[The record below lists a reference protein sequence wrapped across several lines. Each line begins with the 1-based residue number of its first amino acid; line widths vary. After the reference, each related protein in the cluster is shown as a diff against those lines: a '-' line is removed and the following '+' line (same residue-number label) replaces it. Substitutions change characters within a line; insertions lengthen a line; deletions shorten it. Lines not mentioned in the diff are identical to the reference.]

1 MLHRSVKGPK
11 GSPAVTA
18 LLFVLCAA
26 GLWGCSRPTSGSAGV
41 PTDSPTIAPPAA
53 SSAAPAPSAAEKPV
67 DSWCFEREPSETA
80 CPSRAALDARLLREG
95 RTLAPRGEGAV
106 EGSRCCYP
114 VAWPTSVK
122 RKCFEPLPADGE
134 ACPDAAVMESRLR
147 RGFSIESDGERVG
160 AKCCYFGDQRLGC
173 PCGCDRSETMTA
185 ELRERGGDAARGA
198 ILATLK
204 TIAEREDAGYITEA
218 MLEHR
223 LRLLDLRAEVDPAWS
238 AATPG
243 PRDRGVPPAAPRPPP
258 QAMAQDGA
266 LRVAAEL
273 NAHGETTELVDGREK
288 LLRASFVL
296 RLELENLGGERVRL
310 GPPAIVARVPFPV
323 SRWYV
328 VGGDGRP
335 WDGIFDGGAKASVNA
350 VGYLGEPVK
359 PGTELEATVHIDSLV
374 LVARARARGRWDE

>member
-1 MLHRSVKGPK
+1 M
-11 GSPAVTA
+11 
-18 LLFVLCAA
+18 
-26 GLWGCSRPTSGSAGV
+26 
-41 PTDSPTIAPPAA
+41 D
-53 SSAAPAPSAAEKPV
+53 
-67 DSWCFEREPSETA
+67 
-80 CPSRAALDARLLREG
+80 
-95 RTLAPRGEGAV
+95 
-106 EGSRCCYP
+106 
-114 VAWPTSVK
+114 
-122 RKCFEPLPADGE
+122 
-134 ACPDAAVMESRLR
+134 SRLR
-147 RGFSIESDGERVG
+147 RGFSIESGGERVG
-160 AKCCYFGDQRLGC
+160 AKCCYFGTDRLGC

-238 AATPG
+238 AATLG
-243 PRDRGVPPAAPRPPP
+243 PRDRGVPPAAPKPPP

-266 LRVAAEL
+266 LRVTAEL

-296 RLELENLGGERVRL
+296 RLELENLGGERVRV

-359 PGTELEATVHIDSLV
+359 PGTELEATVHINSLV